1 MRKLDITL
9 PQLAG
14 WDVYEFNNI
23 NLKGQL
29 YRKLVAAVSPD
40 AVKILSKWD
49 NPKEFPAGIELWSNS
64 PDNTQHYG
72 DNQLILKSVVYYDL
86 SYSEQASDAEQRFE
100 KNKMKNFTA
109 SSRLDGIN
117 LNQYANKEV
126 AVIGS
131 RETPNSIVELMTDFV
146 AHFCNLGVVFD
157 SGGAPQA
164 DRAVEQGYWRA
175 YWNNLEPPTRI
186 RVYIPFATFE
196 GLDRYQDKS
205 EYIVASKLPAWDEA
219 KVMAANLYNN
229 YGRAKAFNQLSAG
242 IQALGARNMFQVLG
256 PELSRPKD
264 LIVFYAKP
272 ARDKNLIVEGGTNL
286 AVALGDEYGIHMVN
300 LYYSEQQE
308 LLKYAIKNN
317 DLEILTL
324 KGRY

>member
-49 NPKEFPAGIELWSNS
+49 NPKEFPAGIELWANS

-72 DNQLILKSVVYYDL
+72 DNKLILKPVVYYDR
-86 SYSEQASDAEQRFE
+86 SYSEPALGENNLKTVIAP
-100 KNKMKNFTA
+100 
-109 SSRLDGIN
+109 SRCEGIKI
-117 LNQYANKEV
+117 NQYANKEV

-131 RETPNSIVELMTDFV
+131 RETPDSIVELMTDFV

-175 YWNNLEPPTRI
+175 YWNNLEPPTLI
-186 RVYIPFATFE
+186 RVYLPFSTFE
-196 GLDRYQDKS
+196 GLDRYLDRP
-205 EYIVASKLPAWDEA
+205 EYIVASTLPAWEEA

-229 YGRAKAFNQLSAG
+229 YGRNKTFNQLGVG
-242 IQALGARNMFQVLG
+242 IQALGTRNMFQVLG
-256 PELSRPKD
+256 PKLSRPKD
-264 LIVFYAKP
+264 VIVFYAKP
-272 ARDKNLIVEGGTNL
+272 ARDKKLIVEGGTNL
-286 AVALGDEYGIHMVN
+286 AVALGDEYGIPMVN

-308 LLKYAIKNN
+308 LLKYAIQNS